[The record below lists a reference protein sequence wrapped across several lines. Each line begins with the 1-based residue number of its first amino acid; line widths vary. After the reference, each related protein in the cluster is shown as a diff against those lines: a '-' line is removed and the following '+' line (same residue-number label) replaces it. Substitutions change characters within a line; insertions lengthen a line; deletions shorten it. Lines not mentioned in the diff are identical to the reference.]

1 MENIK
6 VTLDDQQVKHVMKHL
21 GICAGDS
28 WLKVKKELE
37 KYAQETLNEK
47 VRKLEGLY
55 YLNNSIYTHLE
66 KEK

>member
-6 VTLDDQQVKHVMKHL
+6 ITLDDRQVKHVMKHL
-21 GICAGDS
+21 GLTGNES
-28 WLKVKKELE
+28 WTKVKTEME

-55 YLNNSIYTHLE
+55 YINNSDVYDK
-66 KEK
+66 KE